1 LPPGFKIE
9 VLVGNVT
16 DARQMA
22 LTPDETWLFVG
33 TRKSKDSKTYAI
45 NLKTRKLFTLANGL
59 QMSNGVAYDANTDTL
74 YVAEVKRIS
83 KIPNIVQRLNQGVT
97 LPLQLTPV
105 RDYPVR
111 KIPLLTV

>member
-59 QMSNGVAYDANTDTL
+59 QMSNGVAYDASTDTL

-83 KIPNIVQRLNQGVT
+83 KIPNIVQRLNQGET